1 MTRDYLMAFY
11 QQTEL
16 RPKRIIFYRDG
27 VSEGQFNQVLLKE
40 MDAIR
45 TVDVFY
51 FLSARRCNQIIYNGR
66 KSTDRSG
73 NISPGTVVDMTICHP
88 TEFDL
93 YLCSHAGIQGF
104 EKVKPPTGSPISM
117 LMATPD
123 GSYALPSS

>member
-1 MTRDYLMAFY
+1 MGFS
-11 QQTEL
+11 
-16 RPKRIIFYRDG
+16 FFRDG

-73 NISPGTVVDMTICHP
+73 NISPGTVVNMTICHP
-88 TEFDL
+88 TEFDF
-93 YLCSHAGIQGF
+93 YLCSHAGIQGV

>member
-73 NISPGTVVDMTICHP
+73 NISPGTVVNMTICHP
-88 TEFDL
+88 TEFDF
-93 YLCSHAGIQGF
+93 YLCSHAGIQGV

>member
-73 NISPGTVVDMTICHP
+73 NISPGTVVNMTICHP
-88 TEFDL
+88 TEFDF
-93 YLCSHAGIQGF
+93 YLCSHAGIQ
-104 EKVKPPTGSPISM
+104 
-117 LMATPD
+117 D
-123 GSYALPSS
+123 GL

>member
-88 TEFDL
+88 TEFDF
-93 YLCSHAGIQGF
+93 YLCSHAGIQGV